1 MITAEAAR
9 QYHCPR
15 WNELPDV
22 PLYMDQVVEI
32 IRKVLDIFS
41 DGEEPVITAPMINN
55 YVRQKIIDPL
65 VNKKYVRDHVSELI
79 VISLFKRS
87 FSMQE
92 IKDVIHAI
100 MDEYGIEEGYDLF
113 CTELEEFMR
122 ISFVSDG
129 SDITIARKGES
140 AEVIMRLGLTA
151 LFSKLMVQNRMEAR
165 RAGKKT
171 APAD

>member
-9 QYHCPR
+9 DYHCPR
-15 WNELPDV
+15 WNELPDI

-41 DGEEPVITAPMINN
+41 DGSEPVITAPMINN

-65 VNKKYVRDHVSELI
+65 VNKKYVKDHVSELI

-92 IKDVIHAI
+92 IKSVIRAI
-100 MDEYGIEEGYDLF
+100 IDEYGMEEGYDLF

-122 ISFVSDG
+122 ISFASDN
-129 SDITIARKGES
+129 SDITLVRRGDS
-140 AEVIMRLGLTA
+140 TEVLLRLGLMA
-151 LFSKLMVQNRMEAR
+151 LFSKLLVQNRMEMMQSN
-165 RAGKKT
+165 KKK
-171 APAD
+171 A

>member
-1 MITAEAAR
+1 MITPEAAR
-9 QYHCPR
+9 EYHCPR
-15 WNELPDV
+15 WRELPDI

-41 DGEEPVITAPMINN
+41 DGTEPVITASMINN
-55 YVRQKIIDPL
+55 YVRQKLIDPL
-65 VNKKYVRDHVSELI
+65 VNKKYVKDHVSELI

-92 IKDVIHAI
+92 IKSVIRAI
-100 MDEYGIEEGYDLF
+100 IDEYGMEEGYDLF

-122 ISFVSDG
+122 TSFASDD

-140 AEVIMRLGLTA
+140 TEVVMRLGLTA

-165 RAGKKT
+165 QAQKKKT
-171 APAD
+171 

>member
-32 IRKVLDIFS
+32 IRKALDIFS
-41 DGEEPVITAPMINN
+41 DGEPVITAPMINN
-55 YVRQKIIDPL
+55 YVRQKLIDPL
-65 VNKKYVRDHVSELI
+65 VNKKYLKDHVSELM

-92 IKDVIHAI
+92 IKSVTMATIR
-100 MDEYGIEEGYDLF
+100 EYGLQEGYDLF
-113 CTELEEFMR
+113 CNELEEFMR
-122 ISFVSDG
+122 VFFASED
-129 SDITIARKGES
+129 SDITVLRKGDS
-140 AEVIMRLGLTA
+140 IEVLMRLGMTA
-151 LFSKLMVQNRMEAR
+151 LFSKLLVQNKMEAMQ
-165 RAGKKT
+165 AGGK
-171 APAD
+171 